1 MKNLGALIESMKS
14 AATLAQAKGV
24 QIDKHLGKTGKEVV
38 AGIDSWAVS
47 VRAGDLLR
55 VLDELERRDR

>member
-24 QIDKHLGKTGKEVV
+24 QIDKHLGRTNEEIVKGF
-38 AGIDSWAVS
+38 DSWTVS

-55 VLDELERRDR
+55 VLDELERRL